1 MYETFFFL
9 FEKVKYLDS
18 LELKDMQVS
27 PDGTRVSVWTN
38 AMVKK
43 AILQDTNPD
52 GTFGAAPVSVY
63 LVYIIFFADCYIYQY
78 FYFHDRSV
86 GVTICSEN
94 VIKRA
99 A

>member
-1 MYETFFFL
+1 MSNKFFFGL
-9 FEKVKYLDS
+9 QVKYLDS

-27 PDGTRVSVWTN
+27 IEGTRVSVWTN

-43 AILQDTNPD
+43 AVLLDTKPD

-63 LVYIIFFADCYIYQY
+63 LVTFFFAACYIYQY
-78 FYFHDRSV
+78 FYFHVRSV